1 MISRLR
7 GTLLSRNEMGIE
19 IATSSG
25 VVYAV
30 DVPLS
35 VAERLPNVGEEV
47 ELRTAQVVREDLIAL
62 YGFLDAGERRLFQ
75 TLLSVSG
82 VGAKLAL
89 AMLSVYPAPRLARA
103 LAEKDVGALVQ
114 VPGVGRKTAE
124 RLALEL
130 ADRVQ
135 DLDVG
140 GEVTPEGV
148 PRGAHD
154 AVQALVSLGM
164 SFQDADRAVRRTL
177 EGDAGLEMADLVR
190 KALALK

>member
-7 GTLLSRNEMGIE
+7 GTLLSRSEMEIE
-19 IATSSG
+19 VATSGG
-25 VVYAV
+25 VVYEV

-35 VAERLPNVGEEV
+35 VAERLPHVGDEI

-75 TLLSVSG
+75 TLIGVSG

-89 AMLSVYPAPRLARA
+89 AMLSVYPAPRLVRA
-103 LAEKDVGALVQ
+103 LIEKDVGALVQ

-124 RLALEL
+124 RLSLEL

-135 DLDVG
+135 DLDIG
-140 GEVTPEGV
+140 GEVTPVGV

-177 EGDAGLEMADLVR
+177 EDDPRLEMADLVR
-190 KALALK
+190 KALALQ

>member
-7 GTLLSRNEMGIE
+7 GTLLSRSDMGIE
-19 IATSSG
+19 VATSGG
-25 VVYAV
+25 VVYEV

-35 VAERLPNVGEEV
+35 VAERLPQVGDEI

-75 TLLSVSG
+75 TLIGVSG
-82 VGAKLAL
+82 VGVKLAL
-89 AMLSVYPAPRLARA
+89 AMLSVYPAARLIRA
-103 LAEKDVGALVQ
+103 LIEKDVGALVQ

-124 RLALEL
+124 RLSLEL

-135 DLDVG
+135 DLDIG
-140 GEVTPEGV
+140 GEVTPVGV
-148 PRGAHD
+148 PRGAQD

-177 EGDAGLEMADLVR
+177 EDDPGLEMADLIR
-190 KALALK
+190 KALALQ

>member
-7 GTLLSRNEMGIE
+7 GTLLSRNKMGIE

>member
-25 VVYAV
+25 VVYEV

-35 VAERLPNVGEEV
+35 IAERLPHIGEEV

-75 TLLSVSG
+75 TLLGVSG

-114 VPGVGRKTAE
+114 VPGVGKKTAE

-140 GEVTPEGV
+140 GEVTPARV
-148 PRGAHD
+148 PHGAHD

-177 EGDAGLEMADLVR
+177 EDDAGLEMADLVR

>member
-7 GTLLSRNEMGIE
+7 GTLLSRSDMGIE
-19 IATSSG
+19 VATSGG
-25 VVYAV
+25 VVYEV

-35 VAERLPNVGEEV
+35 VAERLPHVGDEI

-75 TLLSVSG
+75 TLIGVSG
-82 VGAKLAL
+82 VGVKLAL
-89 AMLSVYPAPRLARA
+89 AMLSVYPAARLIRA
-103 LAEKDVGALVQ
+103 LIEKDVGALVQ

-124 RLALEL
+124 RLSLEL

-135 DLDVG
+135 DLDIG
-140 GEVTPEGV
+140 GEVTPVGV
-148 PRGAHD
+148 PRGAQD

-177 EGDAGLEMADLVR
+177 EDDPGLEMADLIR
-190 KALALK
+190 KALALQ

>member
-7 GTLLSRNEMGIE
+7 GTLLSRSDMGIE
-19 IATSSG
+19 VATSGG
-25 VVYAV
+25 VVYEV

-35 VAERLPNVGEEV
+35 VAERLPQVGDEI

-75 TLLSVSG
+75 TLIGVSG
-82 VGAKLAL
+82 VGVKLAL
-89 AMLSVYPAPRLARA
+89 AMLSVYPAARLIRA
-103 LAEKDVGALVQ
+103 LIEKDVGALVQ

-124 RLALEL
+124 RLSLEL

-135 DLDVG
+135 DLDIG
-140 GEVTPEGV
+140 GEVTPVGV
-148 PRGAHD
+148 PRGAQD

-177 EGDAGLEMADLVR
+177 EDDPGLEMADLVR
-190 KALALK
+190 KALALQ

>member
-7 GTLLSRNEMGIE
+7 GTLLSRSDMGIE
-19 IATSSG
+19 VATSGG
-25 VVYAV
+25 VVYEV

-35 VAERLPNVGEEV
+35 VAERLPHVGDEI

-75 TLLSVSG
+75 TLIGVSG
-82 VGAKLAL
+82 VGVKLAL
-89 AMLSVYPAPRLARA
+89 AMLSVYPAARLIRA
-103 LAEKDVGALVQ
+103 LIEKDVGALVQ

-124 RLALEL
+124 RLSLEL

-135 DLDVG
+135 DLDIG
-140 GEVTPEGV
+140 GEVTPVGV
-148 PRGAHD
+148 PRGAQD

-177 EGDAGLEMADLVR
+177 EDDPGLEMADLVR
-190 KALALK
+190 KALALQ